1 MLDHLRVLDLTDER
15 GQLCGQILATLGAD
29 VIAVEPPGGSRS
41 RRIGPFVENPSTSG
55 DGAFDDRA
63 SDDRAFDDRA
73 SDDGAVD
80 EKERS
85 LFHWSFNRGKRS
97 VELDLAADDGREQFL
112 ALVAGAD
119 VVVESAGAG
128 VMDELG
134 LGPGA
139 VAEANPAVVNAS
151 ISAFGQTGPKARW
164 HESDLIVGAASGVL
178 ILTGNEDRPP
188 LRITLPQAYH
198 HASIDAACGIMAA
211 LYERQHRSGLGQH
224 LDISAQQSF
233 NVASQSF
240 MLNAVCNTGPAER
253 VAGGIRLAGLD
264 TTVQLLWPC
273 ADGQVSLTLLF
284 GTALGPFTRNLMEWV
299 HEEGFCDEATRDKDW
314 ITYANDLFAGTEP
327 IAEYDRVKACVG
339 DFLATKTKDELL
351 AASFE
356 RRVLIAPV
364 TTAADVVN
372 SEQWA
377 AREFWDDVETPAGT
391 VRFPGPFAKFMGTPR
406 PNLPAAPQVGAH
418 TEEVLRAPAR
428 TLEPLPD
435 PVQPEPARSGTGE
448 PEATGGRL
456 PLEGLKV
463 ADFMWVFAGPF
474 ASRMLADLGAEVVR
488 VESTQ
493 ALDALRTAGNFQ
505 DDNTDP
511 DWALQFSNINAG
523 KLGMTLDLGSPDARD
538 LVHDLVRWGDVTLE
552 SFSPKAMAAW
562 GYDYESLRAVRP
574 DLIMASS
581 CLMGQT
587 GPHRL
592 LAGFGTMAAAISG
605 FFHLTGWPDREPC
618 GPFMAYT
625 DYVSPR
631 FLLASILAAL
641 EHRRRTG
648 DGQYIDLS
656 QAEATMQLQ
665 TPAILDYTVNGRVME
680 RAGNDDRAHAPHG
693 VYPVAGDDRW
703 IAIAVTDDRA
713 WKALCEQLGRDDLA
727 ELDGDAR
734 RDRRREL
741 DGLVAAWT
749 SDRDGEATMA
759 ELQAAGVAAHVVAN
773 TDQVVAD
780 PQLAH
785 RGHFV
790 EVPHDAMGTT
800 VVEACRLHLDRTP
813 PRTETGAPTLG
824 QHTWQVLTE
833 VLGHDDDTAAALI
846 GLGIFE

>member
-15 GQLCGQILATLGAD
+15 GQLCGQMLATLGAD
-29 VIAVEPPGGSRS
+29 VIAIEPPGGSRS
-41 RRIGPFVENPSTSG
+41 RAVAPFAG
-55 DGAFDDRA
+55 D
-63 SDDRAFDDRA
+63 
-73 SDDGAVD
+73 AVD
-80 EKERS
+80 DPERS

-97 VELDLAADDGREQFL
+97 VELDLGATSGRERFL
-112 ALVAGAD
+112 SLVEGAD

-128 VMDELG
+128 ALHDIG
-134 LGPGA
+134 LGPEVLA
-139 VAEANPAVVNAS
+139 AANPAVVVAS

-164 HESDLIVGAASGVL
+164 HESDLIVGAAAGVL
-178 ILTGNEDRPP
+178 ALTGNEDRPP

-198 HASIDAACGIMAA
+198 HASIDAACGILAA
-211 LYERQHRSGLGQH
+211 LHERQHHSGLGQH
-224 LDISAQQSF
+224 VDISAQQSF

-240 MLNAVCNTGPAER
+240 MLNAACNTGPATR
-253 VAGGIRLAGLD
+253 VAGGVRLAGLD
-264 TTVQLLWPC
+264 AKVQLLWPC
-273 ADGQVSLTLLF
+273 ADGQVSVTLLF
-284 GTALGPFTRNLMEWV
+284 GSALGPFTRNLMSWV

-314 ITYANDLFAGTEP
+314 VAYANQLFDGTEP
-327 IAEYDRVKACVG
+327 IAEYERIKRCVG

-377 AREFWDDVETPAGT
+377 ARDFWDDVETAAGT
-391 VRFPGPFAKFMGTPR
+391 VRFPGPFAAFTTAPR
-406 PNLPAAPQVGAH
+406 PSLPAAPTVGAH
-418 TEEVLRAPAR
+418 TEEVLAEPPRSLA
-428 TLEPLPD
+428 PLPR
-435 PVQPEPARSGTGE
+435 PERAGPTDDRSLSGLPHSG
-448 PEATGGRL
+448 L
-456 PLEGLKV
+456 PLSGLPLSGLKV

-474 ASRMLADLGAEVVR
+474 ASRMLSDLGAEVVR

-538 LVHDLVRWGDVTLE
+538 LVHDLVRWSDVTLE

-562 GYDYESLRAVRP
+562 GYGYDSLREVRP

-587 GPHRL
+587 GPQRL

-605 FFHLTGWPDREPC
+605 FFHITGWPDREPC

-631 FLLASILAAL
+631 FLFAAILAAL

-648 DGQYIDLS
+648 EGQYIDLS

-680 RAGNDDRAHAPHG
+680 RAGNDDLVFAPHG

-703 IAIAVTDDRA
+703 IAIAVTGDQA

-727 ELDGDAR
+727 DLDSAAR
-734 RDRRREL
+734 RDRRGEL
-741 DGLVAAWT
+741 DELVAAWT
-749 SDRDGEATMA
+749 SERDGEATMA
-759 ELQAAGVAAHVVAN
+759 VLQAAGVAAHVVQN
-773 TDQVVAD
+773 TAEAITD

-790 EVPHDAMGTT
+790 EVPHEAMGAT
-800 VVEACRLHLDRTP
+800 VIEACRLHLSRTP
-813 PRTETGAPTLG
+813 PRVANGAPTLG
-824 QHTWQVLTE
+824 QHTWDVLTE
-833 VLGHDDDTAAALI
+833 VLGYDDEKAAELV
-846 GLGIFE
+846 GRGIFE